1 MKAQPELFLL
11 TDRTKIDSQY
21 NFFHL
26 VLQHRCIMNQT
37 IKMCSHNLLLCFST
51 GSVVRFQCGASF
63 LMPDLNE
70 QITFAPFCFRVGT
83 ANSETCNMPKVDI
96 SDETASPVSGIAPSL
111 QVRRNKASPAEHQ
124 KFVHERLLTVRAL
137 LVRNLFPQIK
147 RLTRNA
153 SGRFYNV

>member
-1 MKAQPELFLL
+1 
-11 TDRTKIDSQY
+11 
-21 NFFHL
+21 
-26 VLQHRCIMNQT
+26 MNQT
-37 IKMCSHNLLLCFST
+37 IEFCSHNLLLCFST

-63 LMPDLNE
+63 LMPDLSE
-70 QITFAPFCFRVGT
+70 QITFTTFCFRVVA
-83 ANSETCNMPKVDI
+83 ANSETCDMPKVDI
-96 SDETASPVSGIAPSL
+96 SDQTASPVSGIVRSF

-124 KFVHERLLTVRAL
+124 QFIHECLLAVRAL